1 MRTLRSSHRLA
12 EDGATQRTL
21 VHPATGRCG
30 RNRFRDPSPTLAGV
44 RIVKLMPTPAE
55 YADQLERA
63 NDEAIAFAEGCT
75 DEEWRAMVP
84 HEEWPVCAL
93 IHHVAVSHPMLSG
106 WVDSA
111 LAGEPI
117 EGGIEAINQANAEHA
132 VEFAKVGVAETVE
145 LLRQNGAAAVTRLR
159 RLQESDLAVTTPFG
173 PAGGQ
178 PLSVEQFCKAAIGH
192 PLGHVAHARE
202 ALGGGGAEA

>member
-1 MRTLRSSHRLA
+1 
-12 EDGATQRTL
+12 
-21 VHPATGRCG
+21 
-30 RNRFRDPSPTLAGV
+30 
-44 RIVKLMPTPAE
+44 MPTPAD

-63 NDEAIAFAEGCT
+63 NAEAIAFAQECT
-75 DEEWRAMVP
+75 DEEWRAVVP
-84 HEEWPVCAL
+84 DEEWPVCVL

-117 EGGIEAINQANAEHA
+117 DSGIEVINQANAEHA

-145 LLRQNGAAAVTRLR
+145 LLRQNGAAAVARLR
-159 RLQESDLAVTTPFG
+159 RLEESDLAVTTPFG

-178 PLSVEQFCKAAIGH
+178 PFSVEQFCKAAIGH
-192 PLGHVAHARE
+192 PLGHVGHAKE
-202 ALGGGGAEA
+202 ALGGGGAEV